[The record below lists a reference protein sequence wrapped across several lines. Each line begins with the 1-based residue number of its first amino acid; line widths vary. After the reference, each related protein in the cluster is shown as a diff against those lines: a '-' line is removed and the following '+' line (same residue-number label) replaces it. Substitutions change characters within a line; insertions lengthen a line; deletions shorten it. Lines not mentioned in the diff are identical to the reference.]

1 MNKKFQLNNLFTSY
15 AQFCNCAPGA
25 DTSADFDS
33 LQGSAVAAR
42 KRIVAII
49 GNNTFSDI
57 VGIEEEESGIK
68 DFLRAAMA
76 NLTLATQ
83 IIFDAVN
90 RRKNDIN
97 LYKYEMEGMKRSYME
112 NYFNAMDSLISELT
126 EEISADE
133 FDEIYPIDLSYLFFF
148 RCVPLQKEV
157 LDESIGAYFD
167 RLEQGGEDQTFAE
180 FAQKA
185 LPMLKRALVKK
196 TVAKALRRFDILEF
210 PATIRN
216 LFDDNTATR
225 SGSDEESRA
234 LQLATQLDGEVED
247 LLHNVDMLL
256 DAQEGNDFL
265 SFSAENRPD
274 DNMYLMP

>member
-83 IIFDAVN
+83 IIFDAVTIA
-90 RRKNDIN
+90 D
-97 LYKYEMEGMKRSYME
+97 KR
-112 NYFNAMDSLISELT
+112 LIHK
-126 EEISADE
+126 EE
-133 FDEIYPIDLSYLFFF
+133 
-148 RCVPLQKEV
+148 
-157 LDESIGAYFD
+157 
-167 RLEQGGEDQTFAE
+167 
-180 FAQKA
+180 
-185 LPMLKRALVKK
+185 
-196 TVAKALRRFDILEF
+196 
-210 PATIRN
+210 
-216 LFDDNTATR
+216 
-225 SGSDEESRA
+225 
-234 LQLATQLDGEVED
+234 
-247 LLHNVDMLL
+247 LL
-256 DAQEGNDFL
+256 DVVAAEAGKLEVVLMVGAGNIELLVDPVKQIL
-265 SFSAENRPD
+265 DKKE
-274 DNMYLMP
+274 